1 MKIDEKLAFFAKLA
15 EQEAQSLRSA
25 IMAEMEEQMGSALA
39 DITSDAQRR
48 AKQRVESEKLKIAQ
62 MKNKDVVRAS
72 IEAKKAAIDLRGKLV
87 GELFEDVLEALLEHV
102 KTESYRTELAS
113 EISSLAAK
121 HGGQVKAVLMERDMA
136 AAQSLSCV
144 TCEASSEDFIGGFIL
159 VIPERKVMEDHTYL
173 ARLKEEKSS
182 FNELKFEGGAVYG

>member
-39 DITSDAQRR
+39 DITTEAQRR

-102 KTESYRTELAS
+102 KTDGYRMELAA
-113 EISSLAAK
+113 EISALAEK
-121 HGGQVKAVLMERDMA
+121 HGQVKAVLMERDMA
-136 AAQSLSCV
+136 VAQSLSCV
-144 TCEASSEDFIGGFIL
+144 DCEASTEDFIGGFIL
-159 VIPERKVMEDHTYL
+159 VIPSRKVMEDHTYL

-182 FNELKFEGGAVYG
+182 FNELKFEGGAI